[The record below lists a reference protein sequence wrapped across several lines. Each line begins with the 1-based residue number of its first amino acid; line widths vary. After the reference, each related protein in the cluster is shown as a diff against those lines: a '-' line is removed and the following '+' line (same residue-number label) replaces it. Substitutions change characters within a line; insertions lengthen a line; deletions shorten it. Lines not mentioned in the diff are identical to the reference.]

1 MDPVRTTAVFIGD
14 FPFVVVTKDGAR
26 AQGTLAQMV
35 RRRRRDPSFHVQRR
49 QQRRE
54 RVHGVSWVHAP
65 THLFHLPTIRT
76 PFDSDKTWPSKL
88 RNKYDSPAERETL
101 LQLPVLARAAI
112 NGGASH
118 LTATRLD
125 MIGVAME
132 QSSTTNHRHCTRK
145 HSPCINVR
153 YTNRND
159 RGSNGAEL
167 HKSR

>member
-1 MDPVRTTAVFIGD
+1 MFVEIGPGDMNLAWYPGHSEGSEVAPDMEGVQRAQIETDRLAAVGQEPDMDPVRTTAVFIGD

-76 PFDSDKTWPSKL
+76 PFDSDK
-88 RNKYDSPAERETL
+88 NMA
-101 LQLPVLARAAI
+101 QQ
-112 NGGASH
+112 AS
-118 LTATRLD
+118 
-125 MIGVAME
+125 E
-132 QSSTTNHRHCTRK
+132 Q
-145 HSPCINVR
+145 V
-153 YTNRND
+153 
-159 RGSNGAEL
+159 
-167 HKSR
+167 